1 MENESSIV
9 YQENKKTGVVYV
21 YENHPFWDSEK
32 KRSRATRKILGKLDP
47 ATGKIVPTKGHNAK
61 NPPAEASAPLVD
73 SRQIIKKILDLLKLF
88 MCETLA
94 KRLLSM
100 ILIVAGVSDDPITE
114 WTNLSGQSVRTLR
127 KSIACNEDIDSLF
140 HVGGGGRKSKLAGVE
155 KSIIE
160 EINNNNYHS
169 HQQIADMIQEKHGI
183 KVSLPAISR
192 LLKKTASNA

>member
-9 YQENKKTGVVYV
+9 YQENKKTGVVYA

-32 KRSRATRKILGKLDP
+32 KRSRATRKLLGKLDP
-47 ATGKIVPTKGHNAK
+47 ATGKIVPTKGRNAK
-61 NPPAEASAPLVD
+61 EPPVEASAPWGD
-73 SRQIIKKILDLLKLF
+73 TGQIIKKILVFLKLF

-100 ILIVAGVSDDPITE
+100 VLIVAGVSDNPITE
-114 WTNLSGQSVRTLR
+114 WTSLSGQSVRALR

-140 HVGGGGRKSKLAGVE
+140 HVGGGGRKSKLADVE

-169 HQQIADMIQEKHGI
+169 HQQIADMIQEKYGI

-192 LLKKTASNA
+192 LLKKTASNG